1 MTPRALAHDERD
13 RLTPASARDVRATLP
28 PRTILSLRVHLRVA
42 SCRNLLMRESR
53 RSIERWGL
61 TLPQFDALAE
71 LARSGR
77 SGFTFG
83 ELSRL
88 LLVTSGNLTGI
99 VDRLESEGLARRQQ
113 GTRDRRVV
121 RIVLTRKGRRRVEQ
135 IIPLHARDIE
145 RAMASLPADQ
155 LEALNDLLGVLRD
168 HLREGPPETDAPAAR
183 VTPTARP
190 PVVSLIAGF
199 DQTFPAA
206 KLNPRR
212 GVKRTSDL

>member
-1 MTPRALAHDERD
+1 MTPRAPAHTDRD
-13 RLTPASARDVRATLP
+13 SLSPGSASDIRTALP

-121 RIVLTRKGRRRVEQ
+121 RIALTRKGRRRVQQ
-135 IIPLHARDIE
+135 IIPVHARDIE
-145 RAMASLPADQ
+145 KAMASVPAEQ
-155 LEALNDLLGVLRD
+155 LEALNELLGALRNHLRD
-168 HLREGPPETDAPAAR
+168 GPRLDLPGSEVEAEPRSEAR
-183 VTPTARP
+183 QRLVRVRP
-190 PVVSLIAGF
+190 V
-199 DQTFPAA
+199 
-206 KLNPRR
+206 
-212 GVKRTSDL
+212 

>member
-1 MTPRALAHDERD
+1 MTPRAPAPDDHD
-13 RLTPASARDVRATLP
+13 RLTPASPRDVRRTLH
-28 PRTILSLRVHLRVA
+28 PRAILSLRVHLRIA

-77 SGFTFG
+77 TGFTFG

-99 VDRLESEGLARRQQ
+99 VDRLESEGLVRRQQ

-135 IIPLHARDIE
+135 IIPIHARDID
-145 RAMASLPADQ
+145 RALAAMPGDQ
-155 LEALNDLLGVLRD
+155 LDALNDLLGILRN
-168 HLREGPPETDAPAAR
+168 HLREGPGAPE
-183 VTPTARP
+183 
-190 PVVSLIAGF
+190 PVEGVQESEIRRF
-199 DQTFPAA
+199 
-206 KLNPRR
+206 PRR
-212 GVKRTSDL
+212 SRTPAGE